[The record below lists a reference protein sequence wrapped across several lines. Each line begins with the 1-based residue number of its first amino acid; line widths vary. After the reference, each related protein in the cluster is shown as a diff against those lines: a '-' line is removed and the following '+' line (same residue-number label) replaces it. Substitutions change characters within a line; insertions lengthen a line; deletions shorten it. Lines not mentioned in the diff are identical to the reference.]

1 MVNEGSSASAAVAN
15 ADGDDGGSDV
25 PIISRMLA
33 ILTCTVPKEEDRLP
47 KKDIRVISD
56 AIIIIEEE

>member
-25 PIISRMLA
+25 PIISRIRMLA
-33 ILTCTVPKEEDRLP
+33 ILTVPKEEDRLP

>member
-25 PIISRMLA
+25 PIIFA
-33 ILTCTVPKEEDRLP
+33 ILTVPKEEDRLP

>member
-33 ILTCTVPKEEDRLP
+33 ILTVPKEEDRLP
-47 KKDIRVISD
+47 KKDNRVISD

>member
-33 ILTCTVPKEEDRLP
+33 ILT

>member
-33 ILTCTVPKEEDRLP
+33 ILTVPKEEDRLP

>member
-1 MVNEGSSASAAVAN
+1 MVSEGSSASA
-15 ADGDDGGSDV
+15 DDGGSEV
-25 PIISRMLA
+25 PIISQMFA
-33 ILTCTVPKEEDRLP
+33 ILTVPKEEDRLP